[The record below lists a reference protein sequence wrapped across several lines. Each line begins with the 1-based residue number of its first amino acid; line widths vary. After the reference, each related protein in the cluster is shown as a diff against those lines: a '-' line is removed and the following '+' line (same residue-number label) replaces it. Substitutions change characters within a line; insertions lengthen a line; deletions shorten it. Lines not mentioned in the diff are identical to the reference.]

1 MMAPPGR
8 DEEARTHVRRISF
21 SITIGLLWAVTH
33 VDVIAAEPR
42 PIFDGTSL
50 AGWEGDQAWWRAED
64 GAITGEIPAGTK
76 LKTNQFLWW
85 EGTVADFDLAL
96 EYRITGDAS
105 ANSGIQYRSERLPDG
120 HAKGY
125 QADLD
130 DGATWA
136 GRIYDEHGRG
146 LLVERG
152 ARLAIAPDGRTW
164 GDPFAPPDAIRG
176 VVKPGDWNRYRIRA
190 TASHVTIWI
199 NDELAAVLDDRDAKQ
214 AEFAGRLALQLH
226 SGPGPA
232 KVQFRN
238 IRLTDLGETTPV
250 AGPAMPPA
258 ADAAAIAATTA
269 AGTPLDLG
277 FESGTLAGWTAAGDA
292 FTGLPV
298 PADAVAKRKRRDA
311 SNAAGRH
318 WAGTYEPRHSDETR
332 GTLTSEPFPI
342 THRWASFLAGGGGH
356 AETRVELVDDE
367 SGEVFHQARGRA
379 VERMHRELVDLEKR
393 QGRRMRIRLV
403 DEHVGPWGHINFDD
417 FVFHASRPAFGDPGS
432 AGRDRTSPVLWHTV
446 ANHPAAPPPTPAARG
461 HQALATVAGMMVTPG
476 FRCDLVAS
484 EPAIH
489 QPIAFAIDPRGR
501 LWVAEAHSYP
511 NKRPEGE
518 GHDRI
523 VILADGDGD
532 GGYETRTVFCEGLN
546 LVSGLELGF
555 GGVWI
560 GAAPH
565 LLFIPDRDGDDVPD
579 GEPQVLLDGW
589 GFQDTHET
597 LNSFTWGPDGWLY
610 GNHGVFT
617 TSEVGPPGTAPAD
630 RVRINAA
637 VWRYHPVRRT
647 FEVFAHGG
655 SNQWGIDFNSIG
667 DAFMAHCRSF
677 FGGGGTSHVI
687 RNGHFWNQVNNGHAA
702 FICREPPPFAPGLR
716 NYLPAA
722 ARYDSGEGGAGKKGT
737 DAVYGGHSHVGTLVY
752 LGDNW
757 PAIYRDR
764 ILTHNLH
771 GRQLNHQEAVRRGS
785 GYEVFHAGYDILH
798 VPDEQYVAVD
808 LQTGP
813 DGAVYVIDWCDRQHC
828 HTNVA
833 DRWDRSNGR
842 LYRVAWAETY
852 RPVLV
857 NLASKTDAELVAL
870 HTHPNEWFVRTARR
884 LLQERA
890 AADRL
895 DRTALAPLQ
904 QAAASEDPLTALRAI
919 WTLHVTGRLDD
930 ERIAAAFTHPS
941 DQVRGQAVAL
951 ATEIPG
957 SPRIPADRLVAS
969 AAADP
974 SAVVRRSLASALP
987 ALSPPD
993 RWRLAEALAAH
1004 AEDATD
1010 RFLPKLAWTG
1020 LAPLVEGDPARALE
1034 LAATTPLPALAD
1046 SIRWYLGRT
1055 PEGRSRLT
1063 AEIAAASPAVAE
1075 RTLRLLD
1082 FTVAAFGTVAPPAGW
1097 GAAAERFGGGEAADA
1112 VQRLAAAFG
1121 DATVLARMRSVLAD
1135 GKAEAKDRRRAF
1147 ELLARSGDP
1156 EALPLFVTLLGDQA
1170 FRGDVIPLVSQSND
1184 PAVATTLLASLPE
1197 LDARQRAAAL
1207 STLVAKGVFA
1217 GPLLDAI
1224 AAGNVPRDSLTAAQI
1239 RQLRGIRD
1247 PAIAARV
1254 DATWGRLNES
1264 PAAARAA
1271 MARLKKTW
1279 AEAPQWAVDHKRHG
1293 LAVFNR
1299 VCANCHT
1306 HGDVGG
1312 KLGPNLT
1319 GSWMNGP
1326 DYFIENLVDPN
1337 AVVGP
1342 DYQLTVVITDDGRSI
1357 NGIVAEETA
1366 AAVVLKT
1373 PDGPVTVPKDS
1384 IDERTTS
1391 PVSMMPSGLLE
1402 NLPDADLLALIKFL
1416 TTKP

>member
-1 MMAPPGR
+1 MMAKALRR
-8 DEEARTHVRRISF
+8 DWTNPTLGRRIAAAF
-21 SITIGLLWAVTH
+21 AVAMLALAGR
-33 VDVIAAEPR
+33 AAEPR
-42 PIFDGTSL
+42 PIFDGTTL
-50 AGWEGDQAWWRAED
+50 AGWEGDRNWWRVED
-64 GAITGEIPAGTK
+64 GAITGEIPAGAK

-96 EYRITGDAS
+96 EYRITGDDS

-130 DGATWA
+130 DGRTWL

-152 ARLAIAPDGRTW
+152 VRLAISPDGRTW
-164 GDPFAPPDAIRG
+164 ADTFAPPDAIRG

-199 NDELAAVLDDRDAKQ
+199 NDELATVLDDRDAKQ

-238 IRLTDLGETTPV
+238 LRLTDLGATKPV
-250 AGPAMPPA
+250 AGPPPTA
-258 ADAAAIAATTA
+258 AGVDASPIAATA
-269 AGTPLDLG
+269 ADGKPLNLG
-277 FESGTLAGWTAAGDA
+277 FESGTLAGWTATGDA
-292 FTGLPV
+292 FTGLPA

-311 SNAAGRH
+311 SNAAGGH
-318 WAGTYEPRHSDETR
+318 WVGTYEPTHSDETK
-332 GTLTSEPFPI
+332 GTLTSEPFAI
-342 THRWASFLAGGGGH
+342 THPWASFLVGGGGH
-356 AETRVELVDDE
+356 PETRVELVDHE
-367 SGEVFHQARGRA
+367 TGEVFHQARGLA
-379 VERMHRELVDLEKR
+379 VERMHREVVDLEKR
-393 QGRRMRIRLV
+393 QGRQMRIRLV
-403 DEHVGPWGHINFDD
+403 DDRVGDWGHINFDD
-417 FVFHASRPAFGDPGS
+417 FVFHAARPAFAEQAA
-432 AGRDRTSPVLWHTV
+432 AGRDRTSPVLWHTIP
-446 ANHPAAPPPTPAARG
+446 NQPATAAATALSASDPAR
-461 HQALATVAGMMVTPG
+461 ATVGGMMVTPG

-511 NKRPEGE
+511 NKRPEGQ
-518 GHDRI
+518 GQGQDRI
-523 VILADGDGD
+523 VILADADGD
-532 GGYETRTVFCEGLN
+532 GGYEKRTVFCEGLN
-546 LVSGLELGF
+546 LVSGLEVGF
-555 GGVWI
+555 GGVWV

-579 GEPQVLLDGW
+579 GEPEVLLDGW

-617 TSEVGPPGTAPAD
+617 TSDVGPPGSPPAD

-637 VWRYHPVRRT
+637 VWRYHPVRRA

-655 SNQWGIDFNSIG
+655 SNQWGIDFNSVG

-677 FGGGGTSHVI
+677 FGGGGTTHII
-687 RNGHFWNQVNNGHAA
+687 RNGHFWNQMNTGHAA
-702 FICREPPPFAPGLR
+702 FICREPPAFAPGLK

-785 GYEVFHAGYDILH
+785 GYEVFHAGYDLLH

-828 HTNVA
+828 HTNVDA
-833 DRWDRSNGR
+833 RWDRTNGR
-842 LYRVAWAETY
+842 LYRVAWADGY
-852 RPVLV
+852 RPVAV
-857 NLASKTDAELVAL
+857 NLATKSDAELAAL
-870 HTHPNEWFVRTARR
+870 HSHANEWFVRTARR

-895 DRTALAPLQ
+895 DRSALTPLR
-904 QAAASEDPLTALRAI
+904 QAAASEDPVTALQAL
-919 WTLHVTGRLDD
+919 WTLHVTGSLDD
-930 ERIAAAFTHPS
+930 ESLATAFAHPS
-941 DQVRGQAVAL
+941 EYVRGQAVAL

-957 SPRIPADRLVAS
+957 SPRIPADRLVT
-969 AAADP
+969 AAAQDP
-974 SAVVRRSLASALP
+974 SALVRRSLASALP
-987 ALSPPD
+987 ALPPAD

-1010 RFLPKLAWTG
+1010 RFLPKLVWTG
-1020 LAPLVEGDPARALE
+1020 LAPLVDGDPARGLK
-1034 LAATTPLPALAD
+1034 LAAATPLPDLAD
-1046 SIRWYLGRT
+1046 SIRWYLGRLQ
-1055 PEGRSRLT
+1055 EGRDLLA
-1063 AEIAAASPAVAE
+1063 AEIAAAPPAVAE

-1082 FTVAAFGTVAPPAGW
+1082 FAVTAVGTVAPPAGW
-1097 GAAAERFGGGEAADA
+1097 PAASERFAGGEAADA
-1112 VQRLAAAFG
+1112 VQRLSAAFG
-1121 DATVLARMRSVLAD
+1121 DAAVLTRMRSVLAD
-1135 GKAEAKDRRRAF
+1135 EQTPAKDRRRAF
-1147 ELLARSGDP
+1147 DLLAKSGDP
-1156 EALPLFVTLLGDQA
+1156 EAVPLFVKLLA
-1170 FRGDVIPLVSQSND
+1170 NPTFRGDAIPLVARSSD
-1184 PAVATTLLASLPE
+1184 PAVATTLLAALPE
-1197 LDARQRAAAL
+1197 LDARQRGAAL
-1207 STLVAKGVFA
+1207 STLVSKPVFA

-1224 AAGNVPRDSLTAAQI
+1224 AAGRIPRDSLTAAQV
-1239 RQLRGIRD
+1239 RHLRSLRD
-1247 PAIAARV
+1247 EATAARV
-1254 DATWGRLNES
+1254 DAIWGRLNES
-1264 PAAARAA
+1264 PAAARAT

-1366 AAVVLKT
+1366 AALVLKT
-1373 PDGPVTVPKDS
+1373 PDGPVTVPKEA

-1402 NLPDADLLALIKFL
+1402 NLPEADLLALLKFL
-1416 TTKP
+1416 VTKP